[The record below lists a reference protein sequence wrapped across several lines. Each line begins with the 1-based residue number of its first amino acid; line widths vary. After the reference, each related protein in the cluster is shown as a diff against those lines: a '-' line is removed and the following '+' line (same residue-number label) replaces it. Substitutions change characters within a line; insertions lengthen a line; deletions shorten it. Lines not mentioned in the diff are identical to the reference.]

1 MNSSVQNAIESR
13 ISINRFQADR
23 PLDDRTITTLI
34 ELATKAPT
42 AFNMQNWRFIAVRS
56 AEGKNK
62 LKDSAWGQQKIVDA
76 SVAFI
81 ICGTLSAHQQ
91 LAAALQPSV
100 DAQIME
106 QRTVDGWVKQAS
118 ASHENDAVLQRDEAV
133 RSASLAAMTLMLAAE
148 GMGLGSCPMIG
159 FDAGQVAKD
168 FALLP
173 TELPLMVVVV
183 GYPQENNW
191 PQKPRKSVAE
201 VLTLV

>member
-1 MNSSVQNAIESR
+1 MSSSVQNAIESR

-23 PLDDRTITTLI
+23 PLADETIITLV

-91 LAAALQPSV
+91 LAATLQPSV

-106 QRTVDGWVKQAS
+106 LRMVDGWVKQAT
-118 ASHENDAVLQRDEAV
+118 ASHEHDAVLQRDEAV
-133 RSASLAAMTLMLAAE
+133 RSASLASMTLMLAAE

-159 FDAGQVAKD
+159 FDAAQVAKD
-168 FALLP
+168 FGLLA

-191 PQKPRKSVAE
+191 PQKPRKPIAD
-201 VLTLV
+201 VLTLA

>member
-1 MNSSVQNAIESR
+1 MKSSVQNAIESR

-23 PLDDRTITTLI
+23 PLDDETIMSLV

-56 AEGKNK
+56 AEGKNR

-106 QRTVDGWVKQAS
+106 QRTVDGWVKQATT
-118 ASHENDAVLQRDEAV
+118 SHENNAVLQRDEAV

-159 FDAGQVAKD
+159 FDAVQVAKD

-183 GYPQENNW
+183 GYPLENNW
-191 PQKPRKSVAE
+191 PQKTRKPVAE

>member
-1 MNSSVQNAIESR
+1 MKSSVQNAIESR

-23 PLDDRTITTLI
+23 PLDDETITSLVT
-34 ELATKAPT
+34 LATKAPT

-56 AEGKNK
+56 PEGKNL
-62 LKDSAWGQQKIVDA
+62 LKASAWGQQKIVDA

-106 QRTVDGWVKQAS
+106 QRTVEGWVT
-118 ASHENDAVLQRDEAV
+118 SHENNAVLQRDEAV
-133 RSASLAAMTLMLAAE
+133 RSASLGAMTLMLAAE

-159 FDAGQVAKD
+159 FDAERVAKD

-183 GYPQENNW
+183 GYPLDNNW
-191 PQKPRKSVAE
+191 PQKPRKPVAD
-201 VLTLV
+201 VLTLA

>member
-1 MNSSVQNAIESR
+1 MKSSVQNAIESR

-23 PLDDRTITTLI
+23 PLDDETITSLVT
-34 ELATKAPT
+34 LATKAPT

-56 AEGKNK
+56 PEGKNL
-62 LKDSAWGQQKIVDA
+62 LKESAWGQQKIVDA

-106 QRTVDGWVKQAS
+106 QRTVEGWVKQAT
-118 ASHENDAVLQRDEAV
+118 ASHENNAVLQRDEAV
-133 RSASLAAMTLMLAAE
+133 RSASLGAMTLMLAAE

-159 FDAGQVAKD
+159 FDAEQVAKD

-183 GYPQENNW
+183 GYPLDNNW
-191 PQKPRKSVAE
+191 PQKPRKPVAD
-201 VLTLV
+201 VLTLA

>member
-13 ISINRFQADR
+13 VSINRFQADR
-23 PLDDRTITTLI
+23 PLDDETITGLV

>member
-1 MNSSVQNAIESR
+1 M
-13 ISINRFQADR
+13 
-23 PLDDRTITTLI
+23 TLR
-34 ELATKAPT
+34 L
-42 AFNMQNWRFIAVRS
+42 
-56 AEGKNK
+56 
-62 LKDSAWGQQKIVDA
+62 LKESAWGQQKIVDA

-106 QRTVDGWVKQAS
+106 PRTVEGWVKQAT
-118 ASHENDAVLQRDEAV
+118 ASHENNAVLQRDEAV
-133 RSASLAAMTLMLAAE
+133 RSASLGAMTLMLAAE

-159 FDAGQVAKD
+159 FDAEQVAKD

-183 GYPQENNW
+183 GYPLDNNW
-191 PQKPRKSVAE
+191 PQKPRKPVAD
-201 VLTLV
+201 VLTLA